1 MSSKPSQDVL
11 PPTPAV
17 KAPSPHERRQLSVA
31 SLGID
36 ERTIIRA
43 YLEPGRVRESTRIRL
58 AVAALQ
64 IGLAPPP
71 RPSDEDGPEK
81 PELP

>member
-1 MSSKPSQDVL
+1 MSSKPSQDDL
-11 PPTPAV
+11 PPAAAV
-17 KAPSPHERRQLSVA
+17 KAPSPHERRLLSAA

-43 YLEPGRVRESTRIRL
+43 YLEPARVRESTRIRL
-58 AVAALQ
+58 AAAAQQ

-71 RPSDEDGPEK
+71 SPINEQRPEK
-81 PELP
+81 SELP

>member
-1 MSSKPSQDVL
+1 MSSKPSQDDL
-11 PPTPAV
+11 QPTTAV
-17 KAPSPHERRQLSVA
+17 KAPSPHERRLLSAA

-43 YLEPGRVRESTRIRL
+43 YLEPHRVRESTRIRL
-58 AVAALQ
+58 AAAAQQ

-71 RPSDEDGPEK
+71 RPISDETLEK
-81 PELP
+81 PEIP

>member
-1 MSSKPSQDVL
+1 MSSKPTQDDLSPAV
-11 PPTPAV
+11 AV

-36 ERTIIRA
+36 DRTIIRA

-58 AVAALQ
+58 VAAAQQL
-64 IGLAPPP
+64 GLAPPP
-71 RPSDEDGPEK
+71 GQAVALRPTK
-81 PELP
+81 PGVA